1 MESMKWIFLVILS
14 LLFSSC
20 QKLEDLSRESWK
32 NRGIA
37 NPNAGEEDIEKWK
50 ERLDLKEAE
59 VKEIQK
65 SMIQYIN
72 SSKELGGLYWKMGH
86 AYMRLGNAESAIHH
100 YETAIQFMEK
110 SLGARKVDKEVLFEM
125 GLAYAN
131 ASKDRGWNP
140 QYRSKA
146 IDVFRGLMR
155 LDPEDH
161 RFPYQLA
168 LIYFDSGM
176 SEEAWGGVVKEGYED
191 PKIAFKFLDA
201 ILLKEPINVP
211 VRFAKANF
219 LYRLGKVDEAK
230 TEYLRIQNVMQTMHK
245 DGKIQGD
252 LESNPSYQNL
262 IRNLKQI
269 ETKP

>member
-1 MESMKWIFLVILS
+1 MKLSILVSLFLV
-14 LLFSSC
+14 FFSC
-20 QKLEDLSRESWK
+20 QKLEDLSRENWK
-32 NRGIA
+32 NRGIV
-37 NPNAGEEDIEKWK
+37 NPNVGEEDINKWRD
-50 ERLDLKEAE
+50 RLDLKEAE
-59 VKEIQK
+59 VKELQK
-65 SMIQYIN
+65 SLIQYVN
-72 SSKELGGLYWKMGH
+72 SSKELGGLYWKIGQ
-86 AYMRLGNAESAIHH
+86 AYMKLGNAESAIHH

-110 SLGARKVDKEVLFEM
+110 SLGARKIDKEVLFEM

-140 QYRSKA
+140 AYRSKA
-146 IDVFRGLMR
+146 IDIFRGLMR
-155 LDPEDH
+155 LDPEDT

-191 PKIAFKFLDA
+191 PKVAFKFLDA
-201 ILLKEPINVP
+201 ILAREPINVP

-219 LYRLGKVDEAK
+219 LYRLGKIDEAK
-230 TEYLRIQNVMQTMHK
+230 NEYLRIQSVMQTMHK

-262 IRNLKQI
+262 VRNLKQI
-269 ETKP
+269 GVNP